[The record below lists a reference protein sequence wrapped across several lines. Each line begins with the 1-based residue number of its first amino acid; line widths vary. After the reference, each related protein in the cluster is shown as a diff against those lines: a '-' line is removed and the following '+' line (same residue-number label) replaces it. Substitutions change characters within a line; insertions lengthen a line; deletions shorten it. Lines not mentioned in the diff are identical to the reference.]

1 MKINS
6 QEFDKIAREIFAPA
20 YPAIARQIIENTG
33 ITRGTCL
40 DIGSG
45 GGYLGL
51 SLALETELFVCFLD
65 ESPEMLDIAKKKLAP
80 LGTAYIGGGFGSS
93 AIKDEIA
100 QKMEELD
107 KGSGRWQRKVEK
119 NLGSETSAR
128 LETALKAAQI
138 QDFEISSNSETGL
151 WVLFKKQKG
160 IKCHQ

>member
-1 MKINS
+1 MPDNS
-6 QEFDKIAREIFAPA
+6 VDLAVSRGSVFFWQDQARAFQEIYR
-20 YPAIARQIIENTG
+20 
-33 ITRGTCL
+33 
-40 DIGSG
+40 
-45 GGYLGL
+45 
-51 SLALETELFVCFLD
+51 V
-65 ESPEMLDIAKKKLAP
+65 LAP

-119 NLGSETSAR
+119 NLGTETSAR
-128 LETALKAAQI
+128 LETALKAAKI
-138 QDFEISSNSETGL
+138 QDFEISSNSEIGL